1 MRYWEFPTWDLAKHR
16 GMDPHQPAGADVL
29 QLMPRWKRPETPLA
43 GDRQVFRPPS
53 WIGRARDLGSL
64 PPARH
69 TIGSRIEVPRGD
81 FRTRSIAAGNLN
93 TNDPAP
99 NQVLW
104 LEPRCPQEK
113 NNGNRVY
120 HEFHCRPEQ
129 TAAAYMGDGVLVYLA
144 YPASFFGLAK
154 L

>member
-1 MRYWEFPTWDLAKHR
+1 
-16 GMDPHQPAGADVL
+16 MDRHQAAGADVL

-81 FRTRSIAAGNLN
+81 FRTRIFKIQPRVGRAKSRTWGGTRQNRRARRPKRRAA
-93 TNDPAP
+93 
-99 NQVLW
+99 
-104 LEPRCPQEK
+104 PRILP
-113 NNGNRVY
+113 
-120 HEFHCRPEQ
+120 P
-129 TAAAYMGDGVLVYLA
+129 DGVRLA
-144 YPASFFGLAK
+144 GGSPEAGGTDLAPSDSFLFRWD
-154 L
+154 